1 MTGDL
6 AVTPRPAIVER
17 THSAPAALHRPR
29 AVALPVTP
37 SAVEARSTGAPARA
51 AVEEP
56 NAARPKALLADGTLR
71 IRAHRDDAS
80 ARLVLQVLD
89 RATGEMIEQYPPE
102 QLLRLYAAL
111 RESLGAL
118 VDERA

>member
-6 AVTPRPAIVER
+6 AITPRPAIVER
-17 THSAPAALHRPR
+17 THSAPAALDRGSDVRATRSPARSAGDEPDPARPR
-29 AVALPVTP
+29 
-37 SAVEARSTGAPARA
+37 
-51 AVEEP
+51 
-56 NAARPKALLADGTLR
+56 ALLADGTVR
-71 IRAHRDDAS
+71 VRAHRDDAS

-89 RATGEMIEQYPPE
+89 RTTGEMIEQYPPD

-111 RESLGAL
+111 RASLGAL